1 MIPNSCGHRGTVSR
15 RLPLLVV
22 LLPALWFGCR
32 GEGGHSPNTVA
43 AELSTKCEEFAS
55 ALCSKQAA
63 CVGAGGDTS
72 ACVADAV
79 GPQRFDC
86 GSVTRLSA
94 TYDKCLRDISQSKC
108 PLALPSSCKDVLG
121 RGGAPQ
127 SVGGADAGA
136 GKDATSGS
144 GSFKCYVAGYYDA
157 CVGSTCDRR
166 RVDSYGFGS
175 TQADAEA
182 MGIEYCNE
190 SMMNFLVI
198 NNIGGLSRL
207 IAPCTVV
214 ACDSI

>member
-1 MIPNSCGHRGTVSR
+1 MISNPYGHTGAVSR
-15 RLPLLVV
+15 RLPLLVG
-22 LLPALWFGCR
+22 LLPVLWFGCR
-32 GEGGHSPNTVA
+32 SEGEHSPNTA
-43 AELSTKCEEFAS
+43 RSELSTKCEGFAS

-86 GSVTRLSA
+86 GSVTRVSA
-94 TYDKCLRDISQSKC
+94 TYDKCLSDISQSKC
-108 PLALPSSCKDVLG
+108 PLVLPSSCKDVLG

-127 SVGGADAGA
+127 SAGSRDAAA
-136 GKDATSGS
+136 GKDTAS

-166 RVDSYGFGS
+166 RVDAYGFGS

-198 NNIGGLSRL
+198 NNIGGYSRL